1 MYNRYIPDWE
11 SQPSYRPGP
20 ERGHA
25 SAGRGGSPPPF
36 RLGGLSDLWPMLSR
50 EGLGKLLRPLGLEEL
65 DGGDLLLLLI
75 LILILTEGEDLEP
88 AIALGLVVLMVVLDG
103 KDSAE

>member
-11 SQPSYRPGP
+11 GQPSYGSGP
-20 ERGHA
+20 EPRRA

-36 RLGGLSDLWPMLSR
+36 RSGGLTDLWSLLSR
-50 EGLGKLLRPLGLEEL
+50 DGLGKLLRPLGLDEL

-103 KDSAE
+103 RDSAE